1 MSYFHQ
7 CSKIKMFVRQVILV
21 GSAEEQKN
29 NTIIII
35 TITTMLTCYHE
46 DRYNAPSSRRKGD

>member
-7 CSKIKMFVRQVILV
+7 YYKIKMFVWQVILV
-21 GSAEEQKN
+21 GKAEEQKN

-35 TITTMLTCYHE
+35 ATTTMLTCYHE